1 MGQNIPL
8 ADNGKRSI
16 LGTSLK
22 VKKRVVSLWKE
33 HTGPPCG

>member
-16 LGTSLK
+16 LGTSPK
-22 VKKRVVSLWKE
+22 VKKRAVSL
-33 HTGPPCG
+33 